1 MFTRDWSNLQ
11 RNKRS
16 KSASGARLFGQVTG
30 GRGAWI
36 SEDCR
41 AKAERR
47 KPEARFL
54 LLADPNFRCAPVEV
68 GKNVR
73 RDDDHQF
80 VSVLLLAVIDH
91 GHIQT
96 RYKPQAWDPAHRTRV
111 GLRNRSEEHTSELQS
126 LRHLVCR
133 LLL

>member
-16 KSASGARLFGQVTG
+16 KSASRAPLFGQVTG

-80 VSVLLLAVIDH
+80 VSVLLLAVMTQA
-91 GHIQT
+91 HIHP
-96 RYKPQAWDPAHRTRV
+96 RKNPRAGAPAHRPRV
-111 GLRNRSEEHTSELQS
+111 GLQNPP
-126 LRHLVCR
+126 RHNSGLS
-133 LLL
+133 